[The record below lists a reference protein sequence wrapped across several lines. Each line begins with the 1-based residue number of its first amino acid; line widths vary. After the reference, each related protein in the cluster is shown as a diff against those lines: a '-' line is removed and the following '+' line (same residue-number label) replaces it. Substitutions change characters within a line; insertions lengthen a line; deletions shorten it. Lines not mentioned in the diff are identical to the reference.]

1 MFMAPNWHALMHHP
15 HPLHAFSSTRIIPES
30 SSWLRASLGQ
40 AATQAGSSQCLQ
52 VIAMFMRGPILMARM
67 RDLVGLNVFSLTMLQ
82 AYSQTQQPMH
92 FSGSAVTN
100 FLSCGR
106 TILVSSLSLC
116 FWGNLRFSFCGSF
129 HRVFG
134 NVC

>member
-1 MFMAPNWHALMHHP
+1 MFMAPNWHALMHQP
-15 HPLHAFSSTRIIPES
+15 QPLHAFSSTRIIPLFS
-30 SSWLRASLGQ
+30 SCERASLGQ
-40 AATQAGSSQCLQ
+40 AATHAGSSQCLQ
-52 VIAMFMRGPILMARM
+52 VTAMFIRGPIRIARM

-106 TILVSSLSLC
+106 TILASSL
-116 FWGNLRFSFCGSF
+116 
-129 HRVFG
+129 
-134 NVC
+134 